1 MQLTISG
8 SIFSWGLDISC
19 MQSLVCSAGKSSLLL
34 IQPSSWAD
42 GSVTALLCAMPC
54 LDRGC
59 PCRSHVISICLGRI
73 RLTRTWFVIDDGAV
87 LVLEIHMSL
96 ATCHD
101 IMRVQGA
108 TWILGLWGC
117 FQCLNIC
124 NIIWAYRLDKRRIY
138 KTVSFFQWFS
148 YLFRYTEKVTAFSKI
163 CDANVKALQQ
173 IFQKLELNLECC
185 IQGMVDK
192 HKKIEE
198 EHGRCTKQVLQL
210 DTKLY
215 AMPCSARCC
224 WHKCTSL

>member
-1 MQLTISG
+1 
-8 SIFSWGLDISC
+8 
-19 MQSLVCSAGKSSLLL
+19 
-34 IQPSSWAD
+34 
-42 GSVTALLCAMPC
+42 MPC
-54 LDRGC
+54 LERC
-59 PCRSHVISICLGRI
+59 SCCRPCIINIYLGQVGLLRNIICGWL
-73 RLTRTWFVIDDGAV
+73 GAV
-87 LVLEIHMSL
+87 LVLDLHMSL

-148 YLFRYTEKVTAFSKI
+148 YLFRYTEKVTASSKI